1 MISHQT
7 PPTTITSIYR
17 SALPLGLLAGFVYLV
32 NLFENY
38 DWGHPW
44 VKFLAYLAMFA
55 TVLILA
61 KTPKAPPTSALTTK
75 LELVALSILLVI
87 IIMNQ
92 APTII
97 PLLTQPAQVDIGQIT
112 AEATTMLFK
121 DHKNPYT
128 SMISPFW
135 NNPKYSGY
143 KYGPMMLVGFGLNA
157 VSSPL

>member
-1 MISHQT
+1 MK
-7 PPTTITSIYR
+7 PTLIAMTYR
-17 SALPLGLLAGFVYLV
+17 GVLPLVLLGSFVYLV
-32 NLFENY
+32 SLFENY

-61 KTPKAPPTSALTTK
+61 KAPKAPPTSALTTK
-75 LELVALSILLVI
+75 LELVALSVLLVI

-92 APTII
+92 APAII
-97 PLLTQPAQVDIGQIT
+97 LLLTQPAQVDVGQMT

-135 NNPKYSGY
+135 NNQNTRATSMVP
-143 KYGPMMLVGFGLNA
+143 
-157 VSSPL
+157 